1 MHRQVNI
8 PHITT
13 AFITLI
19 LFALLIFTTDGSS
32 VSTAASS
39 APESFEQADDFNQP
53 TRSAQDQQA
62 EYDQQVTPRFTLV
75 LLPTATRTPTP
86 IKLGNFVW
94 DDLDKDGRQDAGE
107 PGIPGVT
114 VQLWN
119 STKTS
124 LYAQTTTNASGIYS
138 LTAPLPGQY
147 RIRVL
152 LPGPNDQFTLMDQ
165 AGGDNQLDSDIFPSG
180 THTGFTDTITIASNV
195 ISMTN
200 IDAGI
205 IVYRPPTP
213 TRTPTPI
220 NLGNFVWNDYNGN
233 GIQDA
238 GEDGLVGI
246 TVQLW
251 NNAKT
256 HLYSQTQTNASGIY
270 SLTAPIPGQYRIRVL
285 APAGAGFTL
294 KDQGVDDTRDSD
306 ISPIGPNTGF
316 TDTIFIASNVISI
329 TKIDAGLINV
339 PATPT
344 PTQTFTPSQT
354 PTSTE
359 PVAEETLV
367 RPAGIDTLAIF
378 GKKDKTFTLIDTLDT
393 NPPSSSFMIY
403 LSSAPKKGKFIMGDW
418 DGDGQQTPALFKKGT
433 LWYTNQIGAAAVWQ
447 SVQLEDYG
455 KIAVVAGRF
464 HPAFTNDCFGVVQ
477 MKNVPEGHNFA
488 LRYTCELL
496 TASPPSGIQTQ
507 WIDINLKGSGK
518 YQFVAGDWNGDG
530 LDSIAVRRDKKI
542 KWGNVTPASG
552 AAVFTAV
559 QKFKTPDA
567 NYGTLISG
575 DWNNDGI
582 DTFGIFVKQSR
593 AFYYRDDLSKPKVA
607 PFVQQ
612 LGINIKKPIASSW
625 RKTHLLPA
633 SQAGDQ
639 MPLPDIPDVP
649 DVLDLPAIPVPST
662 PER

>member
-124 LYAQTTTNASGIYS
+124 LYAQTT
-138 LTAPLPGQY
+138 
-147 RIRVL
+147 
-152 LPGPNDQFTLMDQ
+152 
-165 AGGDNQLDSDIFPSG
+165 
-180 THTGFTDTITIASNV
+180 
-195 ISMTN
+195 
-200 IDAGI
+200 
-205 IVYRPPTP
+205 
-213 TRTPTPI
+213 
-220 NLGNFVWNDYNGN
+220 
-233 GIQDA
+233 
-238 GEDGLVGI
+238 
-246 TVQLW
+246 
-251 NNAKT
+251 
-256 HLYSQTQTNASGIY
+256 TNASGIY

-433 LWYTNQIGAAAVWQ
+433 LWYTNQIGAAPVWP
-447 SVQLEDYG
+447 SVRG
-455 KIAVVAGRF
+455 PGTRGVPGPRPSCSPVKVRHRGRS
-464 HPAFTNDCFGVVQ
+464 
-477 MKNVPEGHNFA
+477 
-488 LRYTCELL
+488 
-496 TASPPSGIQTQ
+496 TA
-507 WIDINLKGSGK
+507 
-518 YQFVAGDWNGDG
+518 
-530 LDSIAVRRDKKI
+530 R
-542 KWGNVTPASG
+542 
-552 AAVFTAV
+552 
-559 QKFKTPDA
+559 
-567 NYGTLISG
+567 
-575 DWNNDGI
+575 
-582 DTFGIFVKQSR
+582 
-593 AFYYRDDLSKPKVA
+593 YRD
-607 PFVQQ
+607 
-612 LGINIKKPIASSW
+612 G
-625 RKTHLLPA
+625 
-633 SQAGDQ
+633 G
-639 MPLPDIPDVP
+639 
-649 DVLDLPAIPVPST
+649 
-662 PER
+662 